1 MLEIKNFD
9 KLLNHCFTVGSRVIV
24 KEIYG
29 PNIPRTPLPQR
40 TYDIC
45 VKHKDRPGREFLL
58 CIDRETPQVFLGMT
72 EYPISFCELGNAPK
86 QLTNNQSK
94 IWHANL
100 KKPKL
105 LLDFIDTLIQTY
117 TK

>member
-9 KLLNHCFTVGSRVIV
+9 KLLNHCITAGSRVIV
-24 KEIYG
+24 TEIYG

-58 CIDRETPQVFLGMT
+58 CIDRETPEKFLGVIQ
-72 EYPISFCELGNAPK
+72 YHISFCEIGSGAKSFTGNNAR
-86 QLTNNQSK
+86 
-94 IWHANL
+94 IWHTNL
-100 KKPKL
+100 TKPNM